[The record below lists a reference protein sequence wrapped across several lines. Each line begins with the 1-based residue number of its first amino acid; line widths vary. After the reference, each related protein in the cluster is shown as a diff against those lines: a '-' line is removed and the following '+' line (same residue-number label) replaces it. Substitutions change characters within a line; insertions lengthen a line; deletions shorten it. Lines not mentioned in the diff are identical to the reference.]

1 TTRCSSARTRS
12 TCSTPAGRSRSL
24 SAPPTSAASG
34 RWRGGWPS
42 CTSSSRPGSRRLPSL
57 LFEIGCE
64 ELPASACREA
74 EAQLPALAERELGV
88 APSRVFVGPR
98 RLAILVD
105 TLPER
110 TADEWVKGPPVALR
124 ERAAE
129 GFARRYEVAVDQLEE
144 RDGFLGVTISG

>member
-1 TTRCSSARTRS
+1 MWDASAR
-12 TCSTPAGRSRSL
+12 SR
-24 SAPPTSAASG
+24 A
-34 RWRGGWPS
+34 RWRS
-42 CTSSSRPGSRRLPSL
+42 CTWSRRPMATL
-57 LFEIGCE
+57 LLEIGCE

-74 EAQLPALAERELGV
+74 EAQLPGLVERQLGV

-105 TLPER
+105 ELPER

-129 GFARRYEVAVDQLEE
+129 GFARRYE
-144 RDGFLGVTISG
+144 